1 MHHVRF
7 ENCVHIHSFVASSY
21 ETTSSEESSG
31 DEKPQ
36 VEVEEEDS
44 SEPEVEKEKET
55 EPQPADKPE
64 EGAETRQRDTEV
76 SAEEGGAVAAER
88 EGDSSLL
95 DPIGGQEF
103 LEEEAGG

>member
-1 MHHVRF
+1 M
-7 ENCVHIHSFVASSY
+7 ASSY

-31 DEKPQ
+31 DEKPK

-64 EGAETRQRDTEV
+64 EGAETQQKL
-76 SAEEGGAVAAER
+76 GGAVAGEK
-88 EGDSSLL
+88 EGDRGLL
-95 DPIGGQEF
+95 DPEGSQEF
-103 LEEEAGG
+103 LEEEAVG

>member
-1 MHHVRF
+1 M
-7 ENCVHIHSFVASSY
+7 ASSY

-31 DEKPQ
+31 DEKPK

-64 EGAETRQRDTEV
+64 EGAETRQKDTEV

-95 DPIGGQEF
+95 DPTGSQEF
-103 LEEEAGG
+103 LEQEAGGWDRQSKV